1 MAHLELSRDIN
12 FYFRKLDKLLVS
24 IPFLAW
30 VSIRIVPR
38 VMDTVMERD
47 VWRMK
52 IKRSSPGLKKARIKP
67 IKYGH
72 MISRVTFK
80 DKLKEL

>member
-1 MAHLELSRDIN
+1 M
-12 FYFRKLDKLLVS
+12 V
-24 IPFLAW
+24 W

-52 IKRSSPGLKKARIKP
+52 IKRSSPVLKKARIKL
-67 IKYGH
+67 IKAR
-72 MISRVTFK
+72 I
-80 DKLKEL
+80 KLIIWSYDHQDYF